1 MEVLAAAAVLVL
13 VIWFIGYWR
22 FHEARRHHPPSH

>member
-1 MEVLAAAAVLVL
+1 LVL

-22 FHEARRHHPPSH
+22 FHQERRRHPPIH

>member
-1 MEVLAAAAVLVL
+1 MDVLAVAALLVL

-22 FHEARRHHPPSH
+22 FHEERRRHPPDH